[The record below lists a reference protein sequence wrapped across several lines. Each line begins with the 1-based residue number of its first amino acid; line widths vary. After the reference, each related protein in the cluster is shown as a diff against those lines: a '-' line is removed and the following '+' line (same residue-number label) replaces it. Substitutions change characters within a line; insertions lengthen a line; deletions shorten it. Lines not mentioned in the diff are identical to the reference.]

1 MRKGALISL
10 AMGAVLGLMGC
21 GGGGG
26 SAAPPPVP
34 PPPPPPPV
42 AAPTVDLQAAFTN
55 LNFQTPVAMTQA
67 PGDSTRW
74 YIVEQ
79 RGRLQVFAND
89 PNTLSASLFLDITDR
104 VDNSDSEAG
113 LLGVA
118 FHPQYPATPQVF
130 VSYTATGPG
139 GGVPYVSRI
148 SRFLSLDGGLT
159 LQPASEEVLL
169 TVDQDNVN
177 HNGGDLKFGPDGFLY
192 AAFGDGGGAGDPN
205 NNAQQSSN
213 LLGSI
218 IRIDVDTGMPYAI
231 PPSNVFAANAGSPCE
246 NGVSGGGD
254 CPEIF
259 VWGLRNPWRF
269 SFDTVGGDL
278 WIGDVGQSSWE
289 EVNRAQGGE
298 NFGWRVREGA
308 NCFNPSSGC
317 STAFTDPVTE
327 YDHSVGA
334 SITGGFVYRGSA
346 VPDLVGWYVFGDFV
360 SGRLFAIPAD
370 TTSLVSPSELLD
382 SSVSIATFAQD
393 TDGELYVVN
402 YSGTIFQI
410 VDVP

>member
-1 MRKGALISL
+1 MRTRAFISL
-10 AMGAVLGLMGC
+10 ATGVLLTLMGC

-26 SAAPPPVP
+26 SAAPPPVSP
-34 PPPPPPPV
+34 PPPPPP
-42 AAPTVDLQAAFTN
+42 ASAPTIDLQAAYVN
-55 LNFQTPVAMTQA
+55 LSFVRPVAMTQA

-74 YIVEQ
+74 FVVEQ
-79 RGRLQVFAND
+79 TGRIDVFAND
-89 PNTLSASLFLDITDR
+89 PNTLSEALFLDITDR
-104 VDNSDSEAG
+104 VDASDQEAG
-113 LLGVA
+113 LLGLA
-118 FHPQYPATPQVF
+118 FHPQFPATPEVF

-139 GGVPYVSRI
+139 GGVPYISRI

-159 LQPASEEVLL
+159 LQAASEEILL

-192 AAFGDGGGAGDPN
+192 ASFGDGGGGGDPN
-205 NNAQQSSN
+205 NNAQQSAN
-213 LLGSI
+213 LLGTI
-218 IRIDVDTGMPYAI
+218 VRIDVDTGSPYAI
-231 PPSNVFAANAGSPCE
+231 PPSNVFAANAGSPCLT
-246 NGVSGGGD
+246 GVGGGA

-269 SFDTVGGDL
+269 SFDSATGDL
-278 WIGDVGQSSWE
+278 WIGDVGQNSWE

-308 NCFNPSSGC
+308 HCFNPASGC

-360 SGRLFAIPAD
+360 SGRIFAIPAD
-370 TTSLVSPSELLD
+370 TPSFVAPTELLD
-382 SSVSIATFAQD
+382 TTIPIATFAQD
-393 TDGELYVVN
+393 ADGELFVVS
-402 YSGTIFQI
+402 YGGTISQI

>member
-1 MRKGALISL
+1 MATRAWISL
-10 AMGAVLGLMGC
+10 ATGVLLSLMGC

-26 SAAPPPVP
+26 SAAPPPVSP
-34 PPPPPPPV
+34 PPPPPP
-42 AAPTVDLQAAFTN
+42 ASAPTIDLQAAYVN
-55 LNFQTPVAMTQA
+55 LSFVRPVAMTQA

-74 YIVEQ
+74 FVVEQ
-79 RGRLQVFAND
+79 TGRIDVFAND
-89 PNTLSASLFLDITDR
+89 PNTLSEALFLDITDR
-104 VDNSDSEAG
+104 VDASDQEAG
-113 LLGVA
+113 LLGLA
-118 FHPQYPATPQVF
+118 FHPQFPATPEVF

-139 GGVPYVSRI
+139 GGVPYISRI

-159 LQPASEEVLL
+159 LQAASEEILL
-169 TVDQDNVN
+169 TIDQDNVN

-192 AAFGDGGGAGDPN
+192 ASFGDGGGGGDPN
-205 NNAQQSSN
+205 NNAQQSAN
-213 LLGSI
+213 LLGTI
-218 IRIDVDTGMPYAI
+218 VRIDVDTGSPYAI
-231 PPSNVFAANAGSPCE
+231 PPSNVFAANAGSPCLT
-246 NGVSGGGD
+246 GVGGGA

-269 SFDTVGGDL
+269 SFDSANGDL
-278 WIGDVGQSSWE
+278 WIGDVGQNSWE

-308 NCFNPSSGC
+308 HCFNPASGC

-360 SGRLFAIPAD
+360 SGRIFAIPAD
-370 TTSLVSPSELLD
+370 TPSFVAPTELLD
-382 SSVSIATFAQD
+382 TTIPIATFAQD
-393 TDGELYVVN
+393 SDGELFVVS
-402 YSGTIFQI
+402 YGGTISRI

>member
-1 MRKGALISL
+1 
-10 AMGAVLGLMGC
+10 
-21 GGGGG
+21 
-26 SAAPPPVP
+26 
-34 PPPPPPPV
+34 
-42 AAPTVDLQAAFTN
+42 
-55 LNFQTPVAMTQA
+55 MTQA

-74 YIVEQ
+74 FVVEQ
-79 RGRLQVFAND
+79 TGRIDVFAND
-89 PNTLSASLFLDITDR
+89 PNTLSEALFLDITDR
-104 VDNSDSEAG
+104 VDASDQEAG
-113 LLGVA
+113 LLGLA
-118 FHPQYPATPQVF
+118 FHPQFPATPEVF

-139 GGVPYVSRI
+139 GGVPYISRI

-159 LQPASEEVLL
+159 LQAASEEILL
-169 TVDQDNVN
+169 TIDQDNVN

-192 AAFGDGGGAGDPN
+192 ASFGDGGGGGDPN
-205 NNAQQSSN
+205 NNAQQSAN
-213 LLGSI
+213 LLGTI
-218 IRIDVDTGMPYAI
+218 VRIDVDTGSPYAI
-231 PPSNVFAANAGSPCE
+231 PPSNVFAANAGSPCLT
-246 NGVSGGGD
+246 GVGGGA

-269 SFDTVGGDL
+269 SFDSANGDL
-278 WIGDVGQSSWE
+278 WIGDVGQNSWE

-308 NCFNPSSGC
+308 HCFNPASGC

-360 SGRLFAIPAD
+360 SGRIFAIPAD
-370 TTSLVSPSELLD
+370 TPSFVAPTELLD
-382 SSVSIATFAQD
+382 TTIPIATFAQD
-393 TDGELYVVN
+393 SDGELFVVS
-402 YSGTIFQI
+402 YGGTISRI